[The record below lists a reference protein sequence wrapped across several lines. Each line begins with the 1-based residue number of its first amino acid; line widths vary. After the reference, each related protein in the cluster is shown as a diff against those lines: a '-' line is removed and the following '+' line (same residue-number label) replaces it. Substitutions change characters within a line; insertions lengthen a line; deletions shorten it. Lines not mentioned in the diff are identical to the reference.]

1 MPVFKAIIL
10 NKEINLNYKID
21 EKHKLEKA
29 VEEVNNKL
37 KKYDQLKSK
46 INDSKILSLL
56 AIELQDQIYEMK
68 EIKNNTIIIENNLQS
83 IQKKNINLNDQ
94 NIRLKKK
101 IDVLEKEK
109 IDFENDLEDI
119 KSEVLKIIQLVKK
132 NYEE

>member
-21 EKHKLEKA
+21 EKQKLEKA

-119 KSEVLKIIQLVKK
+119 KSEVLKIIQIVKK

>member
-68 EIKNNTIIIENNLQS
+68 EIKNNTTIIENNLQS

-109 IDFENDLEDI
+109 IDLENDLEDI

>member
-21 EKHKLEKA
+21 EKQKLEKA

-109 IDFENDLEDI
+109 IDFENDLEHI